1 MNGKGVDDPRPVGAP
16 DPFYR
21 RCVGAGARVFEA
33 DAKKRLPQ
41 QYAICVSN
49 GAVRMGK
56 STAFDAAQLPG
67 HVWLSPDV
75 RNAYMEIVQDICQ
88 VHPLAGTV
96 SLAIYTLPTIYVHDI
111 KGALPQ
117 RYPSIDGV
125 IQVCGI
131 AIQAYCISQQKPIQW
146 ITQTAEAAARG
157 QLQLPHFDEEPQEDV
172 RIFLAN

>member
-1 MNGKGVDDPRPVGAP
+1 M
-16 DPFYR
+16 
-21 RCVGAGARVFEA
+21 C
-33 DAKKRLPQ
+33 
-41 QYAICVSN
+41 
-49 GAVRMGK
+49 
-56 STAFDAAQLPG
+56 QL
-67 HVWLSPDV
+67 
-75 RNAYMEIVQDICQ
+75 
-88 VHPLAGTV
+88 HPLAGTM

-157 QLQLPHFDEEPQEDV
+157 QFQLPHFDEEPPEEVHTSLASWLEENRPPKTPSSRTDTMV
-172 RIFLAN
+172 IKERTASYRLLHKIFRPSRRNVWR

>member
-1 MNGKGVDDPRPVGAP
+1 MHATRAGPALNRTVIQFLLGKAPLRVCRRYGIVPLSPRDRMNGKGVDDPRPVGAP

-75 RNAYMEIVQDICQ
+75 RNAYMELLRMEAVQDMCQ
-88 VHPLAGTV
+88 LHPLAGTM
-96 SLAIYTLPTIYVHDI
+96 SLAIYTLRYRRFTCTTSRAHYRRGTLQSTASSR
-111 KGALPQ
+111 GA
-117 RYPSIDGV
+117 
-125 IQVCGI
+125 
-131 AIQAYCISQQKPIQW
+131 A
-146 ITQTAEAAARG
+146 
-157 QLQLPHFDEEPQEDV
+157 
-172 RIFLAN
+172 